1 MATSLLFHHNVH
13 LLTQQ
18 VPPSDEF
25 KKHFREGMFDKP
37 NTAGFLHISHY
48 LLTTYDAERFKKLI
62 EWPVTC
68 KKTEA
73 KYRNNVKT
81 LLTTVSTEN
90 RDINFPNILVSH
102 LFHAS
107 GKKFVIIMLKLSQVV
122 LRKYIS
128 STSNYNVLFMPQAGI
143 EGNLGKELLQKTNTK
158 IYSNNLKYHQ
168 NLSDMVETAKTFLKN
183 EEQKLKNI
191 KTEIFEREQVIKL
204 FSNDAPVHSTIKKR
218 LIHVNDEDVIQIWK
232 NNLNTGLNYI
242 QIKNLV
248 LKDTEQLSHKLNNI
262 VLSNSNDIKM
272 LDAKQFQRIDYLELY
287 ELIPHDVHSILFQ
300 LYKNDKLDLHNFIL
314 LFNSVVTRI
323 YQELKLSALENLSE
337 CQLQVEA
344 SCTDITEALNKFQIH
359 SEDIKTM
366 TLDIQ
371 QTLCHILQEK
381 NILQIYDDAEVPMT
395 NDVLLMSSP
404 IITIDTSCTDIEA
417 DLHKHL
423 QLTPVEAVHRPLFS
437 RYEHLKQ
444 NYTTHRSKLR
454 GNLLGSH
461 INFNDTMSPTNS
473 ENSSLRSC
481 PMSSKKKLL
490 SCKQAEKYS
499 RLFSTRTK
507 RNNNAGNTSVMSI
520 PCNSKANST
529 AIANMI
535 EEMQDI
541 SELSL
546 NMSTKNLC
554 DNSVEFT
561 TPVKLTITKYD
572 KSEDV
577 SELEDMVNMLGGKSN
592 VPCHFN
598 ICETI
603 KAEFISNHDKIITQT
618 ERDTET
624 KQKRRSIS
632 DLVERYKKLL
642 ERSNHTPSRGINYT
656 KHGNE

>member
-128 STSNYNVLFMPQAGI
+128 ST
-143 EGNLGKELLQKTNTK
+143 
-158 IYSNNLKYHQ
+158 
-168 NLSDMVETAKTFLKN
+168 
-183 EEQKLKNI
+183 
-191 KTEIFEREQVIKL
+191 
-204 FSNDAPVHSTIKKR
+204 
-218 LIHVNDEDVIQIWK
+218 IWK